1 MRWII
6 AKGYPD
12 GSFAHSCKSALP
24 SGAAPVR
31 PRRAGSAGAERRD
44 LNADSRPP
52 FLSQLPQQALPW
64 ESGAAP
70 ARPTG
75 RKEGREVRERRDGG
89 EVSRGV
95 PGTGEDSHE
104 SADRARRDFTASRE
118 EAPGAEGRR
127 SGRSERRAGRGTGL
141 GAGQAVRGRAA
152 PGGSG
157 RAGSARGRGA
167 DLSPLLLLLPLGLL
181 FPPRPETWRAFRL
194 QVALQRRTAGVGVES
209 SGPRGEPR
217 GAGRGEGCRGCH
229 DPTVPRARRSHPSGG
244 RVRKAD
250 QQR

>member
-1 MRWII
+1 M
-6 AKGYPD
+6 
-12 GSFAHSCKSALP
+12 
-24 SGAAPVR
+24 R
-31 PRRAGSAGAERRD
+31 PRRAGRAGAERGG
-44 LNADSRPP
+44 LHADSRPP
-52 FLSQLPQQALPW
+52 FLSQLLQQALPW

-104 SADRARRDFTASRE
+104 SAYRARCDFTASRE
-118 EAPGAEGRR
+118 EAPGAGDRR

-141 GAGQAVRGRAA
+141 GAGRAARGWAA

-157 RAGSARGRGA
+157 RARSARGQGA
-167 DLSPLLLLLPLGLL
+167 DLSPLLLRPLGLR

-194 QVALQRRTAGVGVES
+194 QVALQRLPGRTAGVGVES
-209 SGPRGEPR
+209 SGPRREPG
-217 GAGRGEGCRGCH
+217 GAGRGESCRGRH
-229 DPTVPRARRSHPSGG
+229 DPTVPPARRSHPSGS
-244 RVRKAD
+244 RVRRAD